1 MGGDIYANLL
11 EADVGQTEPSSS
23 VTNKIWSETK
33 KMWIVAGPAIL
44 VPFSTFGIIVIS
56 QAFIGQIDS
65 TELAAYSLVYTV
77 IFRFVLGLQFG
88 MVTGVGTLC
97 GQAFGAKLYHKLGVY
112 LQQSCII
119 SLVVTALMTPLFVF
133 AAPILKTI
141 GQDHNIADMAGKY
154 APWFVAVGFLY
165 AVMYS
170 CNAFLQSQSKNFV
183 VSFYAVLSL
192 VVHVF
197 LSWLLSMKLRY
208 GVIGVMVSTVM
219 AFLIPNVGQIVYI
232 MRGGCQE
239 TWSGFTASA
248 FKDLGRTTRLAISSG
263 VMICLKFCYS
273 TILILLAGNMGNAEV
288 TINALSIWVLILAPD
303 EQLFLLISQ
312 TCHIY
317 HAFQVCVSRTSWEG
331 GMLRRQSC
339 RLWWQLGHHSPLDWC
354 CV

>member
-288 TINALSIWVLILAPD
+288 TINALSIWYG
-303 EQLFLLISQ
+303 F
-312 TCHIY
+312 C
-317 HAFQVCVSRTSWEG
+317 
-331 GMLRRQSC
+331 
-339 RLWWQLGHHSPLDWC
+339 SPLVFVSFIFALSNDMFSSLNISGWAMM
-354 CV
+354 VSVGFMASTGY